1 MGPLQ
6 SAHATKTRMHAQWH
20 KDVCLD
26 IENIWLVVP
35 TCLKTGSSFS
45 REACKKHVTYI
56 CYICIYISKQT
67 IKLETFGTM
76 MFRTLGTVIAFSPEP
91 PLVSHW
97 LVATVLETSPHVA
110 SRWKVD
116 PSFHWRT
123 ESSCCKT
130 NLNLKSFSHAAIY
143 QGMQDAIRLLH
154 NFCLLAVLNPM
165 RSNETINSSPESAS
179 GSRQPQYYITT
190 LLSNVLTWS
199 KAQWAGLGRQRQPSG
214 PAWQLSTQLTSVIP
228 IYKHMLTYYKCNT
241 WILHQCKTHITNV
254 ILEY

>member
-154 NFCLLAVLNPM
+154 NFCLLAVLNP
-165 RSNETINSSPESAS
+165 
-179 GSRQPQYYITT
+179 YITT

>member
-110 SRWKVD
+110 SRWK
-116 PSFHWRT
+116 S
-123 ESSCCKT
+123 
-130 NLNLKSFSHAAIY
+130 
-143 QGMQDAIRLLH
+143 
-154 NFCLLAVLNPM
+154 
-165 RSNETINSSPESAS
+165 
-179 GSRQPQYYITT
+179 
-190 LLSNVLTWS
+190 WS
-199 KAQWAGLGRQRQPSG
+199 KFPLKDWKFLLQDESKPEVFQSCRHIPGNAGCNT
-214 PAWQLSTQLTSVIP
+214 AFTQLLPAGCIEP
-228 IYKHMLTYYKCNT
+228 HEEQRN
-241 WILHQCKTHITNV
+241 N
-254 ILEY
+254 